1 MPNMS
6 TVSKIVTYVLRL
18 FGFLTVSIIVRKEA
32 YFIELM
38 GNNVVLLLGKWGF
51 SALVT
56 GKFAATKLVTV
67 LIFGIF

>member
-6 TVSKIVTYVLRL
+6 TVANIVTYVLRL
-18 FGFLTVSIIVRKEA
+18 FGFLTVSIIVRKPI
-32 YFIELM
+32 FIELM

-56 GKFAATKLVTV
+56 GKFAAIKLVTV